1 MKGSD
6 FTWQINELVLLE
18 LINLGYNVNEQ
29 TSELIITNKRKGYKI
44 KYFYFRKALK
54 KLVRKCFIFLSR
66 LNIHKVVKKILKFK

>member
-29 TSELIITNKRKGYKI
+29 TSELLITNKR
-44 KYFYFRKALK
+44 L
-54 KLVRKCFIFLSR
+54 
-66 LNIHKVVKKILKFK
+66 